1 MRSFNQKDIKNDIQ
15 KSLFKGHKM
24 FFKKTTKVPERND
37 EAIDTLNF
45 LLLASFIL
53 SKEFLKRGW
62 RLYYCYKKKISREY
76 P

>member
-1 MRSFNQKDIKNDIQ
+1 M
-15 KSLFKGHKM
+15 
-24 FFKKTTKVPERND
+24 VPERND

-62 RLYYCYKKKISREY
+62 RLYYCYKKKRFLENTHNKEQTSKNEHKKGN
-76 P
+76 